1 MSAVK
6 TADRRRQRRP
16 GRVRVSFEFFPP
28 KTEQMAQALW
38 AAVTR
43 LAPLNP
49 EFVSVTYGAGG
60 STRERTHETVAR
72 LVGETRL
79 KPAAHLTCVGASR
92 DEVDAVARAYWAVGV
107 RHVVALRGDPPEGQG
122 TYVPHPH
129 GYPYA
134 ADLVAGLRRI
144 ADFEISVAAY
154 PEGHPQS
161 PSLAADI
168 DNLKRKIDAGATRAI
183 SQYFFDVDVFRRF
196 RDRLAKAGVAI
207 QWFPGILPV
216 TNFAQ
221 VVKFRRLRGH
231 RARTDAPGFRG
242 PGRRPETRRM
252 VAAVQACRQVEAL
265 AADGIHDF
273 HFYTLNR
280 ADLTLRSATCWG
292 CGRGDEKRTATVAG
306 SGRGRPSENLARRN
320 ATSGKGTEYG
330 FDDDAGG
337 AFPVAGLVR
346 KRRSALRGVRRRR
359 RRRSAVR
366 ENSPSLRPGL
376 DARLGAAVLDTETGR
391 RGLQGGRAIPA
402 QQHLQAYACAGF
414 SPARRCRGGGLERR
428 MVVRPDAVVSYSPVA
443 GKRTGG
449 EGRPLPTLQ
458 CCVTLSDN
466 TAGTLVLDVLG
477 GPEGFTA
484 FMRRIGDPETRLDRR
499 EPDLNEA
506 KPGDSRDTT
515 TPTAAVNSLQALV
528 AGPML
533 SEDSRRLLEAW
544 LADDWVADRC
554 CVPISG
560 RMADRRQPVPAATV
574 RVPSSP
580 DPAARTETGFAA
592 IYLPGPQPP
601 WTNGTRPSRKSVP
614 LWQLWSS
621 ADALAAVPE
630 NRREVGSRSARSLNH
645 KIKVRPNA

>member
-6 TADRRRQRRP
+6 NGGSATAETAP
-16 GRVRVSFEFFPP
+16 AGVRVSFEFFPP

-207 QWFPGILPV
+207 PVVPGILPV

-221 VVKFRRLRGH
+221 VVKFSAACGATVPERMH
-231 RARTDAPGFRG
+231 RDFEGLDDD
-242 PGRRPETRRM
+242 PETRRM

-280 ADLTLRSATCWG
+280 ADLTFAICHL
-292 CGRGDEKRTATVAG
+292 
-306 SGRGRPSENLARRN
+306 L
-320 ATSGKGTEYG
+320 
-330 FDDDAGG
+330 
-337 AFPVAGLVR
+337 
-346 KRRSALRGVRRRR
+346 GVR
-359 RRRSAVR
+359 
-366 ENSPSLRPGL
+366 P
-376 DARLGAAVLDTETGR
+376 
-391 RGLQGGRAIPA
+391 RG
-402 QQHLQAYACAGF
+402 
-414 SPARRCRGGGLERR
+414 
-428 MVVRPDAVVSYSPVA
+428 
-443 GKRTGG
+443 
-449 EGRPLPTLQ
+449 
-458 CCVTLSDN
+458 
-466 TAGTLVLDVLG
+466 
-477 GPEGFTA
+477 
-484 FMRRIGDPETRLDRR
+484 
-499 EPDLNEA
+499 
-506 KPGDSRDTT
+506 
-515 TPTAAVNSLQALV
+515 
-528 AGPML
+528 
-533 SEDSRRLLEAW
+533 
-544 LADDWVADRC
+544 
-554 CVPISG
+554 
-560 RMADRRQPVPAATV
+560 
-574 RVPSSP
+574 
-580 DPAARTETGFAA
+580 
-592 IYLPGPQPP
+592 
-601 WTNGTRPSRKSVP
+601 
-614 LWQLWSS
+614 
-621 ADALAAVPE
+621 
-630 NRREVGSRSARSLNH
+630 
-645 KIKVRPNA
+645 